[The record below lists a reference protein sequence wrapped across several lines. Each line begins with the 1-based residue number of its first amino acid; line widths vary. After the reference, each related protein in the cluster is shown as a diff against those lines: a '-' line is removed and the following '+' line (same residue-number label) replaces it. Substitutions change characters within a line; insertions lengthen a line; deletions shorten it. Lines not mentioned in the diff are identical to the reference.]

1 MEENMN
7 FEELKKE
14 ALMEYFE
21 LNKYKEIMK
30 NYKTS
35 EVNSD
40 DFQTLFNG
48 FYNVRRNEDW
58 RDNYYKY
65 FQSIKNKKDIEFNDI
80 IEHFYEENLIE
91 PSFSSK
97 LLSTINPKK
106 PIWDNYVIYALIDK
120 IDENRDLLTCKNHRY
135 YVKGTGKNRIDN
147 AIKVYEKIEKETKDL
162 LKENY
167 VRTEIKKFKTYFDDY
182 LTSYKNECGYE
193 FEDMKILD
201 IFLWTNGKKKQAEEI
216 RLKLEEKNKKEGN

>member
-35 EVNSD
+35 EVSSD
-40 DFQTLFNG
+40 GFQTLFNG

-65 FQSIKNKKDIEFNDI
+65 FQSIK
-80 IEHFYEENLIE
+80 
-91 PSFSSK
+91 
-97 LLSTINPKK
+97 
-106 PIWDNYVIYALIDK
+106 
-120 IDENRDLLTCKNHRY
+120 
-135 YVKGTGKNRIDN
+135 
-147 AIKVYEKIEKETKDL
+147 
-162 LKENY
+162 
-167 VRTEIKKFKTYFDDY
+167 
-182 LTSYKNECGYE
+182 
-193 FEDMKILD
+193 KILN
-201 IFLWTNGKKKQAEEI
+201 LMT
-216 RLKLEEKNKKEGN
+216 